1 MPGGGMRWDGTAST
15 DGVAYA
21 SSGCGAPG
29 FGAGAAGFSVSG
41 DAALTLAGAG
51 GEHWLVLAGKGN
63 NGGDGLAAARHL
75 REAGIAVTLVYAAAP
90 ESLAGEA
97 ALQRDAAA
105 AMGIPAVVCG
115 RDALDLAACS
125 GIIDALLG
133 TGSAGAPR
141 GAYAE
146 LIAAANASG
155 RVIVSADIPSGL
167 DADTGRRMSP
177 AFMRQ

>member
-1 MPGGGMRWDGTAST
+1 MMRNGAAATGDVV
-15 DGVAYA
+15 DA
-21 SSGCGAPG
+21 SSGRGAPG
-29 FGAGAAGFSVSG
+29 FGADAGGFSVGG
-41 DAALTLAGAG
+41 DAALTFATAG

-105 AMGIPAVVCG
+105 TMGIPAVVYG

-125 GIIDALLG
+125 GIVDALLG

-155 RVIVSADIPSGL
+155 RAIVSADIPSGL